1 MALVMATAAMAM
13 ALVMATA
20 AMAMPRP
27 ITAVTA
33 TRARTMLMAD
43 RTITATGSIGD
54 TITTRISTG
63 DYAERY

>member
-1 MALVMATAAMAM
+1 
-13 ALVMATA
+13 
-20 AMAMPRP
+20 MAMPRP

-33 TRARTMLMAD
+33 MPARTMLMAD

-54 TITTRISTG
+54 TITRIGASS